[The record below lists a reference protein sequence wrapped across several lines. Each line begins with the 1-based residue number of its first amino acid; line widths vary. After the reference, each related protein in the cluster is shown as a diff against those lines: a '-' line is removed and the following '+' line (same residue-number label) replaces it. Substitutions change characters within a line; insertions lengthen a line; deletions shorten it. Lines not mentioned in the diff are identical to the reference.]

1 MKYDPIP
8 PTAALG
14 AALLLVMLAALA
26 VGYAI
31 ETAEPA
37 PIYAPGGGL

>member
-1 MKYDPIP
+1 MNPDPIH